1 VTFSVDGHYLLVVE
15 SLASSAQVF
24 RREIATGRRELW
36 KELAVAD
43 PAGVLHFQPILARD
57 GKSYV
62 AAVWRLQS
70 NLYLVE
76 GLR

>member
-1 VTFSVDGHYLLVVE
+1 M
-15 SLASSAQVF
+15 F

-36 KELAVAD
+36 KEISVSD
-43 PAGVLHFQPILARD
+43 PAGVLMFQPQLARD

-62 AAVWRLQS
+62 AACWRLAT

-76 GLR
+76 GLK